1 MLCCL
6 IANRVDAQDSQSR
19 AAFKERNWDTG
30 KATSLS
36 QEALAEKARLHRT
49 YIGMVERA
57 ERNVSVDKL
66 DQIATALAIRASQL
80 LQQAERMREAKVRT

>member
-1 MLCCL
+1 MRRTLTPWL
-6 IANRVDAQDSQSR
+6 G
-19 AAFKERNWDTG
+19 AAIRERRQATG
-30 KATSLS
+30 LS

-66 DQIATALAIRASQL
+66 DQIATALAVRASAL
-80 LQQAERMREAKVRT
+80 LLQAERKRATRSRP

>member
-1 MLCCL
+1 VGERTAVRRSLTPWL
-6 IANRVDAQDSQSR
+6 GSAIR
-19 AAFKERNWDTG
+19 ARRHATG
-30 KATSLS
+30 LS

-80 LQQAERMREAKVRT
+80 LQQAERMREAKART

>member
-1 MLCCL
+1 M
-6 IANRVDAQDSQSR
+6 
-19 AAFKERNWDTG
+19 
-30 KATSLS
+30 S

-66 DQIATALAIRASQL
+66 DQIATALAVRASVL
-80 LQQAERMREAKVRT
+80 LQHAERLRESRSRA